1 MKNVV
6 ILRHI
11 SRNGTILLVMERFFS
26 YETDPDRSE
35 MTTIVKKISDKFV
48 VNLRQNF

>member
-11 SRNGTILLVMERFFS
+11 SRNGTIFVVMERFLS
-26 YETDPDRSE
+26 YENDPYRSE
-35 MTTIVKKISDKFV
+35 MITIVKKISDKFV